1 MVLNAVSQHLADLLQ
16 AHLISYFIGSFAIG
30 YAISF
35 LLTWGKK
42 FGEKI

>member
-1 MVLNAVSQHLADLLQ
+1 MVNAVSQHLADLLQ
-16 AHLISYFIGSFAIG
+16 GHLISYLIGSFAIG

-35 LLTWGKK
+35 LLTWCKK